1 MFLQRQRQKEK
12 AHKLDSSY
20 YTPLEMNEYVKKFDL
35 NGSGCV
41 IRDTK
46 YDHMTKINFRNTLKQ
61 LAVNSNISASNYSKH
76 IRSASSTSKSKFMAL
91 DLFYFH
97 MIVFNM
103 NLF

>member
-12 AHKLDSSY
+12 AHKLDNS

-76 IRSASSTSKSKFMAL
+76 IRSASSTSKSKFLAL